1 MREKDGVKLAF
12 TMSTTAGNKSREQAQ
27 QLVQQNWKKIN
38 VAMTIKNMPASV
50 VWGDY
55 TVKSQFD
62 TLMVAWDPLLYPDP
76 DYTDR
81 IASNLIPAKS
91 GSGSNYVQYQNP
103 EIDRAVRA
111 GRVHGGAGEA
121 QADL

>member
-1 MREKDGVKLAF
+1 MRAKDGVRLAF

-27 QLVQQNWKKIN
+27 QLVQQNFKKID

-55 TVKSQFD
+55 TVKSEFD
-62 TLMVAWDPLLYPDP
+62 TLMVGWDALLYPDP

-81 IASNLIPAKS
+81 IGSKLIPAKG
-91 GSGSNYVQYQNP
+91 GSGSNYVQYENP
-103 EIDRAVRA
+103 EIDQSMRQ
-111 GRVHGGAGEA
+111 GRVDRGSGRA
-121 QADL
+121 